1 MTEAEKTITEAHR
14 RSRHRLADR
23 LRIAHVR
30 LATLDLG
37 LDIGRRVGA
46 VHRIIDQFAKPTHLI
61 SESSDNYAS
70 DTYDC
75 ELTHLY
81 PHIEC

>member
-1 MTEAEKTITEAHR
+1 MTEAEKTITEAQR

-23 LRIAHVR
+23 LRIARIR

-46 VHRIIDQFAKPTHLI
+46 VHRTIDQFAKPTHLI
-61 SESSDNYAS
+61 SESSETRAKR
-70 DTYDC
+70 
-75 ELTHLY
+75 
-81 PHIEC
+81 